1 MKNLIHKK
9 NKYIITIIGLLG
21 LIPYGL
27 PIMEKNGL
35 VDFFEIKTI
44 DLTIWYGITILC
56 FLSGVYWGLSI
67 NIRIKNNSKLNY
79 LLPALSIIPFM
90 FAIIAVIVSNYL
102 NIILLVVG
110 FLICQILDELL
121 LKHKIYFNW
130 YILFRRFLTVVV
142 VTLMIYYYI
151 EFSNVQSAK

>member
-44 DLTIWYGITILC
+44 NLTIWYGITILC

-67 NIRIKNNSKLNY
+67 NILIKSNLKLTY

-102 NIILLVVG
+102 NIIFLVVG
-110 FLICQILDELL
+110 FLICQILDEILFQYKVYL
-121 LKHKIYFNW
+121 NW
-130 YILFRRFLTVVV
+130 YILLRRFLTVVV
-142 VTLMIYYYI
+142 VTFMIYYYI
-151 EFSNVQSAK
+151 NFRNV

>member
-9 NKYIITIIGLLG
+9 NKYIIIIIGLLG

-67 NIRIKNNSKLNY
+67 NIHIKNNSKLHY

-102 NIILLVVG
+102 NIIFLVVG
-110 FLICQILDELL
+110 FLICQILDEILFQYKVYL
-121 LKHKIYFNW
+121 NW
-130 YILFRRFLTVVV
+130 YIVLRRFLTVVV
-142 VTLMIYYYI
+142 VTFMIYYYI
-151 EFSNVQSAK
+151 KFSDV

>member
-102 NIILLVVG
+102 NITFLVVG
-110 FLICQILDELL
+110 FLICQILDEIL
-121 LKHKIYFNW
+121 HKYRFHFNW
-130 YILFRRFLTVVV
+130 YILLRRFLTVVV

-151 EFSNVQSAK
+151 YYSNA

>member
-27 PIMEKNGL
+27 PIMEKNGF

-102 NIILLVVG
+102 NIIFLVVG
-110 FLICQILDELL
+110 FLICQILDEILFQYKVYL
-121 LKHKIYFNW
+121 NW
-130 YILFRRFLTVVV
+130 YILLRRFLTVVV
-142 VTLMIYYYI
+142 VTFMIYYYI
-151 EFSNVQSAK
+151 NLSDV

>member
-1 MKNLIHKK
+1 MKNLINKK

-27 PIMEKNGL
+27 PIMEKNGF

-67 NIRIKNNSKLNY
+67 NILIKNNSKLNY

-102 NIILLVVG
+102 NIIFLVVG
-110 FLICQILDELL
+110 FLICQILDEILFRYRV
-121 LKHKIYFNW
+121 YFNW
-130 YILFRRFLTVVV
+130 YILLRRFLTVVV

-151 EFSNVQSAK
+151 NPSNV

>member
-67 NIRIKNNSKLNY
+67 NISIKNNSKLNY

-90 FAIIAVIVSNYL
+90 FAILAVIVSNYL
-102 NIILLVVG
+102 NIIFLVVG
-110 FLICQILDELL
+110 FLICQILDEILFRY
-121 LKHKIYFNW
+121 KIYLNW
-130 YILFRRFLTVVV
+130 YILLRRFLTVVV

-151 EFSNVQSAK
+151 TYGNV

>member
-9 NKYIITIIGLLG
+9 NKYILIIIGLLG

-27 PIMEKNGL
+27 PLMEKNGL

-110 FLICQILDELL
+110 FLICQILDEILF
-121 LKHKIYFNW
+121 KYKVYFNW
-130 YILFRRFLTVVV
+130 YILLRRFLTVVV

-151 EFSNVQSAK
+151 NSSNV

>member
-1 MKNLIHKK
+1 MKNLINKK

-27 PIMEKNGL
+27 PIMEKNGF

-67 NIRIKNNSKLNY
+67 NILIKNNSKLNY

-102 NIILLVVG
+102 NIIFLVVG
-110 FLICQILDELL
+110 FLICQILDEILF
-121 LKHKIYFNW
+121 KYRVYFNW
-130 YILFRRFLTVVV
+130 YILLRRFLTVVV

-151 EFSNVQSAK
+151 NLSNV

>member
-1 MKNLIHKK
+1 MKNLTHKK

-21 LIPYGL
+21 LIPYGF

-35 VDFFEIKTI
+35 IDFFEIKTI

-56 FLSGVYWGLSI
+56 FLSGIYWGLSI
-67 NIRIKNNSKLNY
+67 NILIKSNPRLNY

-90 FAIIAVIVSNYL
+90 FAVIAVIVSNYL
-102 NIILLVVG
+102 NIIFLVVG
-110 FLICQILDELL
+110 FLICQILDEILF
-121 LKHKIYFNW
+121 KHKVYFSW
-130 YILFRRFLTVVV
+130 YILLRRFLTVVV

-151 EFSNVQSAK
+151 SH

>member
-1 MKNLIHKK
+1 MKNLIPKK

-67 NIRIKNNSKLNY
+67 NTLIKNNSKLNY

-90 FAIIAVIVSNYL
+90 FAIIAVIVSSYL
-102 NIILLVVG
+102 NIIFLVVG
-110 FLICQILDELL
+110 FLICQILDEILF
-121 LKHKIYFNW
+121 KYKVYFNW
-130 YILFRRFLTVVV
+130 YILLRRFLTVVV
-142 VTLMIYYYI
+142 VTLMIFYYI
-151 EFSNVQSAK
+151 NLSNV

>member
-35 VDFFEIKTI
+35 VVFFEIKSL

-67 NIRIKNNSKLNY
+67 NILMKNNLKLNY

-102 NIILLVVG
+102 NIIFLVLG
-110 FLICQILDELL
+110 FLICQILDEILF
-121 LKHKIYFNW
+121 KYKVYFNW
-130 YILFRRFLTVVV
+130 YIILRRFLTVVV

-151 EFSNVQSAK
+151 NFSNV

>member
-67 NIRIKNNSKLNY
+67 NILIKNNSKLNY

-90 FAIIAVIVSNYL
+90 FAIIAVIVSDYL
-102 NIILLVVG
+102 NIIFLVLG
-110 FLICQILDELL
+110 FLICQILDETLF
-121 LKHKIYFNW
+121 KYKVYFNW
-130 YILFRRFLTVVV
+130 YILLRRFLTVVV

-151 EFSNVQSAK
+151 QFSNV

>member
-67 NIRIKNNSKLNY
+67 NILIKNNSKLNY

-102 NIILLVVG
+102 NIIFLVVG
-110 FLICQILDELL
+110 FLICQILDEILFTHKVY
-121 LKHKIYFNW
+121 LKW
-130 YILFRRFLTVVV
+130 YILLRRFLTVVV

-151 EFSNVQSAK
+151 NLSNV

>member
-1 MKNLIHKK
+1 MKNLINKK

-27 PIMEKNGL
+27 PIMEKNGF

-67 NIRIKNNSKLNY
+67 NILIKNNSKLNY

-102 NIILLVVG
+102 NIIFLVVG
-110 FLICQILDELL
+110 FLICQILDEILF
-121 LKHKIYFNW
+121 KYRVYFNW
-130 YILFRRFLTVVV
+130 YILLRRFLTVVV

-151 EFSNVQSAK
+151 IHSNG

>member
-1 MKNLIHKK
+1 MKNLIYKQ
-9 NKYIITIIGLLG
+9 NKYILIIIGLLG

-102 NIILLVVG
+102 NIIFLVVG
-110 FLICQILDELL
+110 FLICQILDEILFQYKAHL
-121 LKHKIYFNW
+121 NW
-130 YILFRRFLTVVV
+130 YILLRRFLTVVV

-151 EFSNVQSAK
+151 NFTNV

>member
-9 NKYIITIIGLLG
+9 NKYILIIIGLLG

-56 FLSGVYWGLSI
+56 FLSGIYWGLSI
-67 NIRIKNNSKLNY
+67 NISY
-79 LLPALSIIPFM
+79 
-90 FAIIAVIVSNYL
+90 
-102 NIILLVVG
+102 
-110 FLICQILDELL
+110 
-121 LKHKIYFNW
+121 
-130 YILFRRFLTVVV
+130 
-142 VTLMIYYYI
+142 
-151 EFSNVQSAK
+151 

>member
-44 DLTIWYGITILC
+44 DLTVWYGITILC

-67 NIRIKNNSKLNY
+67 NNLIKNDSKL
-79 LLPALSIIPFM
+79 
-90 FAIIAVIVSNYL
+90 
-102 NIILLVVG
+102 
-110 FLICQILDELL
+110 
-121 LKHKIYFNW
+121 K
-130 YILFRRFLTVVV
+130 
-142 VTLMIYYYI
+142 
-151 EFSNVQSAK
+151 

>member
-67 NIRIKNNSKLNY
+67 NISIKNNSKLNY

-102 NIILLVVG
+102 NIIFLVVG
-110 FLICQILDELL
+110 FLICQILDEILFQYKVYL
-121 LKHKIYFNW
+121 NW
-130 YILFRRFLTVVV
+130 YILLRRFLTVVV
-142 VTLMIYYYI
+142 VTFMIYYYI
-151 EFSNVQSAK
+151 NLSNV

>member
-67 NIRIKNNSKLNY
+67 NILIKNNSKLNY

-102 NIILLVVG
+102 NIIFLVVG
-110 FLICQILDELL
+110 FLICQILDEILFT
-121 LKHKIYFNW
+121 HKVYLNW
-130 YILFRRFLTVVV
+130 YILLRRFLTVVV

-151 EFSNVQSAK
+151 ININV

>member
-1 MKNLIHKK
+1 MKNLIYKK
-9 NKYIITIIGLLG
+9 NKNILIIIGLLG

-56 FLSGVYWGLSI
+56 FLSGIFWGLSI
-67 NIRIKNNSKLNY
+67 NILVKSNSKLNY

-102 NIILLVVG
+102 NIIFLVVG
-110 FLICQILDELL
+110 FLICQILDEILFQYKVYL
-121 LKHKIYFNW
+121 NW
-130 YILFRRFLTVVV
+130 YILLRRFLTVVV

-151 EFSNVQSAK
+151 NLSDV

>member
-1 MKNLIHKK
+1 MKNLINKK

-44 DLTIWYGITILC
+44 DFTIWYGITILC

-67 NIRIKNNSKLNY
+67 NILIKNNSKLNY

-102 NIILLVVG
+102 NIIFLVVG
-110 FLICQILDELL
+110 FLICQILDEILF
-121 LKHKIYFNW
+121 KYRVYFNW
-130 YILFRRFLTVVV
+130 YILLRRFLTVVV
-142 VTLMIYYYI
+142 VTFMIYYYI
-151 EFSNVQSAK
+151 NFSDV

>member
-56 FLSGVYWGLSI
+56 FLSGIYWGLSI
-67 NIRIKNNSKLNY
+67 NIRFKNNSKLNY
-79 LLPALSIIPFM
+79 LLPPLSIIPFM
-90 FAIIAVIVSNYL
+90 FAFLAVIVSNYL

-121 LKHKIYFNW
+121 LKHKVYFNW
-130 YILFRRFLTVVV
+130 YIILRRFLTVVV

-151 EFSNVQSAK
+151 NFSDV